1 MMNTL
6 VNERKFTAHGLDV
19 DRALALIAH
28 HCHPHRA
35 YPFGRISSIYFD
47 TPLLSTFREKI
58 EGDTLKRK
66 YRIRWYEGTQAA
78 DDSTIQAF
86 LEIKY
91 RYGSARDK
99 LRHPFKVNAEWI
111 RSTPLTDGG
120 LVDLL
125 YREAACCEDNIPINL
140 FPLVSISYDRHRY
153 ECPYTGDTVCV
164 DCNIRMTRLNAD
176 RLPQVEPFDL
186 NTVICEHKRAGFGT
200 LPWARILYHAG
211 FRIRSF
217 SKYGECI
224 NQVLHGGAPTVIRMS
239 I

>member
-1 MMNTL
+1 MNTL
-6 VNERKFTAHGLDV
+6 VNERKFTAHGLDA

-28 HCHPHRA
+28 YCSPHPE
-35 YPFGRISSIYFD
+35 YPLGRISSIYFD

-66 YRIRWYEGTQAA
+66 YRIRWYEEA
-78 DDSTIQAF
+78 DPAPDSTTQAF

-99 LRHPFKVNAEWI
+99 LRRRFPVNAEWI
-111 RSTPLTDGG
+111 RSTPLTDPG

-125 YREAACCEDNIPINL
+125 YREAAACEDSIPLNL
-140 FPLVSISYDRHRY
+140 FPLVCISYDRHRY
-153 ECPYTGDTVCV
+153 VCPFTGDTVCV
-164 DCNIRMTRLNAD
+164 DFNIRMTRLNPD
-176 RLPQVEPFDL
+176 RLPHVGPFDL

-200 LPWARILYHAG
+200 LPWARVLYHAG

-224 NQVLHGGAPTVIRMS
+224 NQILHAGAPTVIRMS